1 MAKSLLKQFDSQVE
15 SNRDPDD
22 NDTTSHIWELTDGID
37 LEADSETGSEKDDI
51 EGLIDVLGKMDM
63 YEWEIFET
71 DIVLVHTAL
80 VKVNCSCF
88 RLGMHLADIVL
99 IDLAALLQDHTL

>member
-1 MAKSLLKQFDSQVE
+1 MIDSLACCIDTFPGQRNHVHCFVHVVNLMAKSLLKQFDSQVE

-63 YEWEIFET
+63 YE
-71 DIVLVHTAL
+71 
-80 VKVNCSCF
+80 
-88 RLGMHLADIVL
+88 
-99 IDLAALLQDHTL
+99 